1 MNIEIYEEYYMAEN
15 ISFGYVRISTDDQ
28 NEARQ
33 IVKMRELGIDERHI
47 FIDKKSGKDFSRENY
62 QAMITMIREGDT
74 LYVSSIDRLGRNYNE
89 ILEQWALITKS
100 KKADIV
106 VLDMPLLD
114 TRNHKDLTGTLIAD
128 IVLQLL
134 SYVAQK
140 ERENIRTRQ
149 AEGIAIAKAEG
160 KYKGRKPIDVNI
172 EMFKRLY
179 MDVKRKQRTVSS
191 SIKILGI
198 KRSTWYNLVKEYED
212 GTGRFESAV

>member
-1 MNIEIYEEYYMAEN
+1 MAEN
-15 ISFGYVRISTDDQ
+15 ISFGYVRISSDDQ

-140 ERENIRTRQ
+140 ERENIKTRQ

-172 EMFKRLY
+172 EVFRRLY

-198 KRSTWYNLVKEYED
+198 KRSTWYNLIKEYED
-212 GTGRFESAV
+212 GTGRFENGV

>member
-1 MNIEIYEEYYMAEN
+1 MAEN
-15 ISFGYVRISTDDQ
+15 ISFGYVRISSDDQ

-172 EMFKRLY
+172 EVFRRLY

-212 GTGRFESAV
+212 GTGRFENEV

>member
-1 MNIEIYEEYYMAEN
+1 MAEN
-15 ISFGYVRISTDDQ
+15 ISFGYVRISSDDQ

-172 EMFKRLY
+172 EVFRRLY

-212 GTGRFESAV
+212 GTGRFENGV

>member
-1 MNIEIYEEYYMAEN
+1 MAEN
-15 ISFGYVRISTDDQ
+15 ISFGYVRISSDDQ

-160 KYKGRKPIDVNI
+160 KYKGRKPIDVNV
-172 EMFKRLY
+172 EVFRRLY

-212 GTGRFESAV
+212 GTGRFENEV

>member
-1 MNIEIYEEYYMAEN
+1 MAEN
-15 ISFGYVRISTDDQ
+15 ISFGYVRISSDDQ

-160 KYKGRKPIDVNI
+160 KYKGRKPIDVNV
-172 EMFKRLY
+172 EVFRRLY

-191 SIKILGI
+191 SIKILDI
-198 KRSTWYNLVKEYED
+198 KRSTWYNLIKEYED
-212 GTGRFESAV
+212 GTGRFENEV

>member
-1 MNIEIYEEYYMAEN
+1 MAEN
-15 ISFGYVRISTDDQ
+15 ISFGYVRISSDDQ

-172 EMFKRLY
+172 EVFRRLY

-198 KRSTWYNLVKEYED
+198 KRSTWYNLVKEYEG
-212 GTGRFESAV
+212 GTGRFENEV

>member
-1 MNIEIYEEYYMAEN
+1 MAEN
-15 ISFGYVRISTDDQ
+15 ISFGYVRISSDDQ

-140 ERENIRTRQ
+140 ERENIKTRQ

-172 EMFKRLY
+172 EVFRRLY

-212 GTGRFESAV
+212 GTGRFENEV

>member
-1 MNIEIYEEYYMAEN
+1 MAEN
-15 ISFGYVRISTDDQ
+15 ISFGYVRISSDDQ

-172 EMFKRLY
+172 EVFRRLY

-191 SIKILGI
+191 SIKILDI
-198 KRSTWYNLVKEYED
+198 KRSTWYNLIKEYED
-212 GTGRFESAV
+212 GTGRFENEV

>member
-1 MNIEIYEEYYMAEN
+1 MAEN

-74 LYVSSIDRLGRNYNE
+74 LYVYSIDRLGRNYNE

>member
-1 MNIEIYEEYYMAEN
+1 
-15 ISFGYVRISTDDQ
+15 
-28 NEARQ
+28 
-33 IVKMRELGIDERHI
+33 
-47 FIDKKSGKDFSRENY
+47 
-62 QAMITMIREGDT
+62 
-74 LYVSSIDRLGRNYNE
+74 
-89 ILEQWALITKS
+89 
-100 KKADIV
+100 
-106 VLDMPLLD
+106 MPLLD

>member
-1 MNIEIYEEYYMAEN
+1 MAEN
-15 ISFGYVRISTDDQ
+15 ISFGYVRISSDDQ

-33 IVKMRELGIDERHI
+33 IVTMRELGIDERHI

-172 EMFKRLY
+172 EVFRRLY

-198 KRSTWYNLVKEYED
+198 KRSTWYNLIKEYED
-212 GTGRFESAV
+212 GTGRFENEV